1 MEIAEIPIAKTP
13 VSKRSFDWKRILFL
27 EKFNNIWGY
36 CFLMLFSVGF
46 AYIIAIS
53 GVAGG
58 ILALFAIIAIPIV
71 YAVVAYPKTGITVL
85 LVSAYLVMWFLSM
98 GLTEFPLGT
107 LMDSLE
113 GLLILGFFIKQKKE
127 PDWQIFKDP
136 IGIIILIWVGYNF
149 LEFGNP
155 TTESRMAW
163 VYTIRAIAIFTL
175 MYFIFSYHIR
185 SITFLRFILKLWLAL
200 AFFAALYAF
209 KQEHFGFFAFEE
221 RNLSDPRLK
230 SLLYING
237 HWRVFSIFS
246 DPVAFSYNMVAATLI
261 CIALIFGPVSKVK
274 KVILGCLAVFFL
286 MTMMYSGTR
295 GAYVLIPGAL
305 VLFAILN
312 YSKTVLMFTIFAALV
327 LAFLIFV
334 PSSSPS
340 IRRFQSA
347 FKPSDDASYL
357 LRKANQK
364 RIQPFILS
372 HPMGGGLG
380 ATGVWGARF
389 APNSFL
395 AKFPPDS
402 GYVRTAV
409 ELGWIGLFL
418 ICTLIFIILKTGI
431 NNFYRIKDPEL
442 KSYCLAMTLI
452 VFALGVGNYPQ
463 EALVQFPSNIYFY
476 LMAAIIT
483 VTYRLDKEKQ
493 LLQTNQVSVKEKKEL
508 YSANR

>member
-1 MEIAEIPIAKTP
+1 MEKIEHTFELKEPGIKKGADLRRI
-13 VSKRSFDWKRILFL
+13 ILF
-27 EKFNNIWGY
+27 EKLNNKWGY
-36 CFLMLFSVGF
+36 AFLTLCSLGF
-46 AYIIAIS
+46 AYILATF
-53 GVAGG
+53 GVSMG
-58 ILALFAIIAIPIV
+58 ILSLIALMAIPTV
-71 YAVVAYPKTGITVL
+71 YALVAYPKVGIAIL
-85 LVSAYLVMWFLSM
+85 LISAYFVIWFLSM
-98 GLTEFPLGT
+98 GFTDFPLGT
-107 LMDSLE
+107 VMDGLE
-113 GLLILGFFIKQKKE
+113 GLLILGFFIKQKQN
-127 PDWQIFKDP
+127 PDWRIFKDP

-163 VYTIRAIAIFTL
+163 LYTIRSMAIVTL

-185 SITFLRFILKLWLAL
+185 SITFLRFILKLWLVL

-209 KQEHFGFFAFEE
+209 KQEHFGFFDFEE
-221 RNLSDPRLK
+221 RNLADPRLR
-230 SLLYING
+230 SLLFING

-246 DPVAFSYNMVAATLI
+246 DPVAFSYNMVASTLI
-261 CIALIFGPVSKVK
+261 CISLIFGPGSAIK
-274 KVILGCLAVFFL
+274 KIILGGLAAFFL

-295 GAYVLIPGAL
+295 GAYVLIPAAL

-312 YSKTVLMFTIFAALV
+312 YNKKVLLFSIFAAIG

-347 FKPSDDASYL
+347 FNPSQDASYL

-364 RIQPFILS
+364 RIQPYILS

-380 ATGVWGARF
+380 STGVWGARF
-389 APNSFL
+389 APHSFL

-431 NNFYRIKDPEL
+431 QNFYRIKDPEL
-442 KSYCLAMTLI
+442 KTYCLAMTLI
-452 VFALGVGNYPQ
+452 VFAFGIGNYPQ
-463 EALVQFPSNIYFY
+463 EALVQFPSNIYFF

-493 LLQTNQVSVKEKKEL
+493 LLNKAKPDENAPIPL
-508 YSANR
+508 